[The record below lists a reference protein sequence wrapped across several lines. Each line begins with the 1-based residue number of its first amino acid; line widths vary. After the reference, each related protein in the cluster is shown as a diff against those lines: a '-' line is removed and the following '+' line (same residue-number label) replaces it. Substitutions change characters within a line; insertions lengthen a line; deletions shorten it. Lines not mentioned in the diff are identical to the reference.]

1 MSSASDNPRAHMDP
15 AELADLYAAG
25 ALTPAEHVELE
36 RRLAAGDAE
45 LTRNLAR
52 VQPVLEALLD
62 APEASVPRHLR
73 EGIEAR
79 IDTAASADAQEWAE
93 QRGSRSIAAHA
104 CGEPGERG
112 GVSPGTSAAL
122 LILRS
127 SDARW
132 TPTGIRGVRFRTLC
146 ADRRANRRT
155 IVLHMDPGTSLPDH
169 DHAGPEEVYVV
180 SGDLSLGDELL
191 GPGDYFRVP
200 AGAEHGTPRTKN
212 GCTCIIVS
220 DYVPYTVRSLPRFLW
235 TAFTSLFGKQR

>member
-1 MSSASDNPRAHMDP
+1 MSSPKMDA

-36 RRLAAGDAE
+36 RRLASGDAA
-45 LTRNLAR
+45 LAR
-52 VQPVLEALLD
+52 ELARIQPILEALLD
-62 APEASVPRHLR
+62 APEAAVPRHLR

-79 IDTAASADAQEWAE
+79 IDTAAGTDAQEWAE
-93 QRGSRSIAAHA
+93 ARGSHSIAAEA
-104 CGEPGERG
+104 CGEPGG
-112 GVSPGTSAAL
+112 IPPANSPAL

-127 SDARW
+127 TNARW

-155 IVLHMDPGTSLPDH
+155 IVLQMDPGTALPDH
-169 DHAGPEEVYVV
+169 DHAGPEEVYVL
-180 SGDLSLGDELL
+180 SGDLSIGAELL

-200 AGAEHGTPRTKN
+200 AGAEHGIPRTQH

-220 DYVPYTVRSLPRFLW
+220 DYVPYTVKSLPRFLW
-235 TAFTSLFGKQR
+235 TAIRSLFGKRGG